1 MPLVRIPLPM
11 QSYTGGKETVEI
23 DGQNIRQL
31 IDHLDTE
38 YPGIK
43 SALMDEDKLKPDV
56 AVVVDGQV
64 AQLGLLQSL
73 QPQNEILF
81 IPAIS
86 GG

>member
-31 IDHLDTE
+31 IEQLDTE

-43 SALMDEDKLKPDV
+43 SALMDEDKQRP
-56 AVVVDGQV
+56 
-64 AQLGLLQSL
+64 
-73 QPQNEILF
+73 
-81 IPAIS
+81 
-86 GG
+86 